1 MTLYLTFSMSFITS
15 FAFYKVENISTK
27 STAIINLK
35 YFLQLIQAIPDS
47 KFMKGKIIMYLV

>member
-1 MTLYLTFSMSFITS
+1 MSFITS
-15 FAFYKVENISTK
+15 FAFYKVENVSTK